1 MDLTSVGKWLFAV
14 GILVAGLGLG
24 LWLAGRLGL
33 PLGRLPGDL
42 RFRGEGWSFS
52 LPIVTCILVSI
63 VLTILVNLFL
73 RFWR

>member
-14 GILVAGLGLG
+14 GILVAGLGIG

-42 RFRGEGWSFS
+42 RFGGEGWSFS
-52 LPIVTCILVSI
+52 FPIVTCILVSV
-63 VLTILVNLFL
+63 VLTILVNVFL